1 MKIELASSYGFCFGV
16 KRAIKIAENA
26 KDAVTIG
33 PIIHNNDEI
42 NRLNKNFN
50 VKTLEGINEIDGEKK
65 AIIRTHGITKGD
77 LAELKKSDIK
87 VIDATCPFVTKP
99 QQICEKMSKEGY
111 DIVIFGDEKHPEIK
125 GVKSYAVGKVFV
137 VLEESELES
146 VKLAQKVAV
155 ISQTTRKVEKFM
167 QIVNYLM
174 LRVKEVRV
182 FNTICNATF
191 ENQEAVKNLAVR
203 ADVMVVVGGKN
214 SSNTKQL
221 YLISKTACEDSYLV
235 ENELELERTWF
246 EGKNLCGVSAGASTP
261 DWIIQKVI
269 DKLESFQSKIKSNCV
284 KSKIYT
290 KGTRWLR

>member
-50 VKTLEGINEIDGEKK
+50 VKTLEGISEIDGEKK

-137 VLEESELES
+137 ALEESELEN

-246 EGKNLCGVSAGASTP
+246 EGKNFCGVSAGASTP

-269 DKLESFQSKIKSNCV
+269 DKLESFQI
-284 KSKIYT
+284 
-290 KGTRWLR
+290 

>member
-50 VKTLEGINEIDGEKK
+50 VKTLEGISEIDGEKK

-137 VLEESELES
+137 VLEESELEG

-246 EGKNLCGVSAGASTP
+246 EGKSLCGVSAGASTP

-269 DKLESFQSKIKSNCV
+269 DKLESFQI
-284 KSKIYT
+284 
-290 KGTRWLR
+290 